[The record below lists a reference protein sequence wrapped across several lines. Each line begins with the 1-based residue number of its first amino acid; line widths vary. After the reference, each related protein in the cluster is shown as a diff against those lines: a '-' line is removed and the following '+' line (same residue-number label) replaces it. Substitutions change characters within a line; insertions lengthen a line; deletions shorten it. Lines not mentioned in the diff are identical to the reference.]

1 MKYRSAYGLKI
12 QPQELLGGHSP
23 EEAAT
28 LLDVSEVL
36 EYKDN
41 KKTDNVI
48 GYYYTIV
55 CPDGVLLRVK
65 ILGKRLIE
73 PDLLVTKPKVCFIG
87 LEGKI
92 YISNQRLA
100 LSCSATDI
108 EIVL

>member
-1 MKYRSAYGLKI
+1 MKYRSAYGLTI
-12 QPQELLGGHSP
+12 QPKELLGGHSP
-23 EEAAT
+23 EEASI
-28 LLDVSEVL
+28 LLGMGAVP

-48 GYYYTIV
+48 GYYYNVI

-65 ILGKRLIE
+65 ILGKRLIDPE
-73 PDLLVTKPKVCFIG
+73 LLATKPKVCFIG

-108 EIVL
+108 EVVN